1 MYKPKIRK
9 RKKGNE
15 PIKTLQSSKVP
26 KLSERRLYRCL
37 ESIHGRTIHFTYK
50 KKLIIFK

>member
-1 MYKPKIRK
+1 MYKHKIRN

-26 KLSERRLYRCL
+26 KLSAEYRLNRCL

-50 KKLIIFK
+50 KANYF